1 MTPMLGIM
9 ASQISGHL
17 TPLTGFVSI
26 ATTTLSSNQS
36 TITFS
41 AIPQVYKH
49 LQIRA
54 VHQSTT
60 ASWTNLSL
68 NSDTTASNYAM
79 HRLSGDGATAF
90 SEAYVS
96 SNQRRFFTSYPSP
109 YWCSSVI
116 DILDYT
122 NTNKNTTVR
131 GLHSWAGNNA
141 SGFNGEVNFI
151 SNLWLNTAAVST
163 IDITIPGQNFT
174 TYSTFALYGI
184 EG

>member
-1 MTPMLGIM
+1 
-9 ASQISGHL
+9 
-17 TPLTGFVSI
+17 VSI
-26 ATTTLSSNQS
+26 ATTTLSSNSS

-41 AIPQVYKH
+41 SVPQVYKH

-54 VHQSTT
+54 VHQSTA
-60 ASWTNLSL
+60 ASWTNISL
-68 NSDTTASNYAM
+68 NSDTTASNYVM
-79 HRLSGDGATAF
+79 HRFSGDGATAF
-90 SEAYVS
+90 AESYVS

-122 NTNKNTTVR
+122 DTNKNTTVR
-131 GLHSWAGNNA
+131 GLHSWVGDGA
-141 SGFNGEVNFI
+141 SGFDGEANYI

-174 TYSTFALYGI
+174 QYSKFALYGI
-184 EG
+184 QG

>member
-1 MTPMLGIM
+1 MPILGTV
-9 ASQISGHL
+9 ASQVPGRLSP
-17 TPLTGFVSI
+17 TTGFVSI
-26 ATTTLSSNQS
+26 ATTTLSSNSS

-54 VHQSTT
+54 VHQST
-60 ASWTNLSL
+60 ASAWTNLSL
-68 NSDTTASNYAM
+68 NSDTTASNYFM
-79 HRLSGDGATAF
+79 HRFSGDGATAF
-90 SEAYVS
+90 PESYVS

-122 NTNKNTTVR
+122 DTNKNTTVR
-131 GLHSWAGNNA
+131 GLHSWAGDGA
-141 SGFNGEVNFI
+141 SGFNGEVNYI

-174 TYSTFALYGI
+174 QYSKFALYGI
-184 EG
+184 QG